1 MRNGEHFEKLVSTA
15 LELAAN
21 IGAKA
26 VVILNPGIPL
36 ELPESGVPLVITG
49 ENFEI
54 GEKYISIPVP
64 LDLGLENVLNL
75 ISAFLME
82 RGIIEEG
89 DSFIY
94 VSLNLIGIKEAKK
107 GGVLSKAFFSS
118 AQNVIQSLLEIAIEL
133 SAEGREG
140 VPVGAIFVL
149 GDIKNV
155 LKHSHQMVPNPFK
168 GYRLNILDKDVK
180 EIIKEFSFL
189 DGAFIFSKTG
199 RVVAAG
205 RYLDVDAKKLKV
217 EVPQGL
223 GSRHIAAAGITKIT
237 KAIAITISE
246 SGVIRIF
253 KDGSIIL
260 EYNPKMRY

>member
-1 MRNGEHFEKLVSTA
+1 MRNGEHFERLISTG
-15 LELAAN
+15 LELATN
-21 IGAKA
+21 IDARA
-26 VVILNPGIPL
+26 VVILNPGIPINI
-36 ELPESGVPLVITG
+36 PESEIPLVITG
-49 ENFEI
+49 KNFEI

-89 DSFIY
+89 DSFVY

-118 AQNVIQSLLEIAIEL
+118 TQNVMQTLLEIAIEL

-140 VPVGAIFVL
+140 IPVGTIFVI
-149 GDIKNV
+149 GDTSNV

-168 GYRLNILDKDVK
+168 GYKFNILDKNVK

-189 DGAFIFSKTG
+189 DGAFIFSRTG
-199 RVVAAG
+199 RVIAAG

-237 KAIAITISE
+237 KAIAIRACGRFPS
-246 SGVIRIF
+246 S
-253 KDGSIIL
+253 SCCA
-260 EYNPKMRY
+260 P